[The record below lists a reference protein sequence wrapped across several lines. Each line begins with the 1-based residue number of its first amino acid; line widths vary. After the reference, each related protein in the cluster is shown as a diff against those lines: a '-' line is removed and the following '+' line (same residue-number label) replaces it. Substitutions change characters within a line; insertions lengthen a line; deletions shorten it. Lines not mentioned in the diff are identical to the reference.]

1 MKTFKG
7 DIVIVG
13 SGGAGLAAAIEAAR
27 SGKKVIVVSK
37 LNPGAATST
46 AVSNS
51 SFRNSG
57 LQYTKEQHYQDTLQT
72 GLGLNEVDLVK
83 TLVDNGAED
92 LESLKDFGVPLKAK
106 SSGSYCDGPLPFA
119 RGVNIVRPLIDEAKR
134 LGVEFV
140 YPYFIWDIVVDD
152 DKVVGA
158 WGFEKGSG
166 ELAVFVTNVI
176 ILATGGA
183 GAIYDRT
190 DNTPSITGDGYA
202 MAARLGLPL
211 IDMEFVQFY
220 PLFTAFDDG
229 RKDAFLTPII
239 GEVAPLLNNRGEELS
254 EKYNIE
260 RPLAVKSRDL
270 TCHALML
277 EKETYLDFTNVTED
291 DWEKAAQIFDRN
303 NAILG
308 RSWLEK
314 KYFKTTKKIP
324 IKPVNHFFMGGVPIN
339 SWGATPL
346 KGLLAAG
353 EVTGGLHGANRLEGN
368 ALTEIFVFGK
378 RAGLKGVMV
387 HNDYGSIDEKE
398 DLVIQTALKNVRS
411 LEDQGEPTKF
421 EDVIEGKQKLKKIMW
436 QGAGIIRN
444 SQSLEDVLAQIEEM
458 KSTSVKIGSRIVD
471 YLEFKNMLLIGEII
485 TRAALYRTE
494 TRGSHYRTDFP
505 KKDDLN
511 WQYHSF
517 LTMKNGQIS
526 LKRIK
531 PNQGQ

>member
-1 MKTFKG
+1 
-7 DIVIVG
+7 
-13 SGGAGLAAAIEAAR
+13 
-27 SGKKVIVVSK
+27 
-37 LNPGAATST
+37 
-46 AVSNS
+46 
-51 SFRNSG
+51 
-57 LQYTKEQHYQDTLQT
+57 
-72 GLGLNEVDLVK
+72 
-83 TLVDNGAED
+83 
-92 LESLKDFGVPLKAK
+92 
-106 SSGSYCDGPLPFA
+106 
-119 RGVNIVRPLIDEAKR
+119 
-134 LGVEFV
+134 
-140 YPYFIWDIVVDD
+140 
-152 DKVVGA
+152 
-158 WGFEKGSG
+158 
-166 ELAVFVTNVI
+166 
-176 ILATGGA
+176 
-183 GAIYDRT
+183 
-190 DNTPSITGDGYA
+190 
-202 MAARLGLPL
+202 
-211 IDMEFVQFY
+211 
-220 PLFTAFDDG
+220 
-229 RKDAFLTPII
+229 
-239 GEVAPLLNNRGEELS
+239 
-254 EKYNIE
+254 
-260 RPLAVKSRDL
+260 
-270 TCHALML
+270 
-277 EKETYLDFTNVTED
+277 
-291 DWEKAAQIFDRN
+291 
-303 NAILG
+303 
-308 RSWLEK
+308 
-314 KYFKTTKKIP
+314 
-324 IKPVNHFFMGGVPIN
+324 MGGVPIN

-421 EDVIEGKQKLKKIMW
+421 EDVIEGKQKLKKIIW